1 MNLYPFKERYKRGVF
16 ALDTALFL
24 HDLTD
29 GTPHK
34 FHMAFPY
41 GYNTSSQKQ
50 REFYALARKSLI
62 TVLESRWLTPLPE
75 IQSGL
80 QCRKTLCEILKPIS
94 HTDIQIITDAFKRY
108 AGRKDKNIPLL
119 SEYAH
124 QLRVEKRLRP
134 CLRYYYEKR
143 YAAES
148 DYEKKLAKENQISAQ
163 LVLQN
168 YMLER
173 FLGAGIIIPVSG

>member
-1 MNLYPFKERYKRGVF
+1 MDIIHPV
-16 ALDTALFL
+16 
-24 HDLTD
+24 
-29 GTPHK
+29 
-34 FHMAFPY
+34 
-41 GYNTSSQKQ
+41 QKQ

-75 IQSGL
+75 IQSGPTM
-80 QCRKTLCEILKPIS
+80 QKKPYVILKPIS

-134 CLRYYYEKR
+134 YLE
-143 YAAES
+143 
-148 DYEKKLAKENQISAQ
+148 
-163 LVLQN
+163 VL
-168 YMLER
+168 L
-173 FLGAGIIIPVSG
+173 